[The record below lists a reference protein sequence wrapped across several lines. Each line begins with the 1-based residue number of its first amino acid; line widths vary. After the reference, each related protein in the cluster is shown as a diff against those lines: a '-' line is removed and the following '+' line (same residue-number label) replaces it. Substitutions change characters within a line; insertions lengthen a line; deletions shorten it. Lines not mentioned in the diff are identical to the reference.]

1 MKITVI
7 GSGSWG
13 TAMAGHVA
21 AHCDSVVM
29 WARESDVVASIN
41 GEHRN
46 CRYLKDYVLPDN
58 VTATND
64 RSEAVDG
71 TDGII
76 VAVPSAF
83 LRSTM
88 ESFRGIIDDETPI
101 IALTKGIEEDTGL
114 MMNDLI
120 ADALQRDDR
129 IAVLSGPNHAEE
141 VCKGT
146 PAASVIASPSEEV
159 ARFFKDLV
167 CDRSL
172 RVYVSDDVIGVET
185 CAAGK
190 NVVAI
195 ICGMAAGLG
204 FGDNTLAML
213 MTRGLAELGRLV
225 SARGGN
231 PMTCMGLSGMGDL
244 VATCTS
250 PHSRNR
256 TFGYAF
262 THDGKTLD
270 EYQGET
276 GMIVE
281 GAAATKSISELADRI
296 GVDLPITRTVNDVL
310 YRGKSVEDAIEGLL
324 GRSPDTEFYGI
335 ADADASGD
343 VDTASDE
350 MREKSAAKQW
360 EDNLAKSC
368 ADLNFSY
375 GVAPAELRLSPES
388 RAAIAEELN
397 DRLSRNDAIRRESTL
412 MASGIMPM

>member
-41 GEHRN
+41 GKHRN

-71 TDGII
+71 TDGFI

-101 IALTKGIEEDTGL
+101 LALTKGIEEDTGL

-146 PAASVIASPSEEV
+146 PTASVIASPSPEV
-159 ARFFKDLV
+159 ASFFKKLI
-167 CDRSL
+167 CDKYL
-172 RVYVSDDVIGVET
+172 RVYISDDIIGVET

-195 ICGMAAGLG
+195 ICGMAAGLD
-204 FGDNTLAML
+204 FGDNTLATI
-213 MTRGLAELGRLV
+213 MTRGVAELGRLV
-225 SARGGN
+225 VARGGD
-231 PMTCMGLSGMGDL
+231 PMTCMGLAGMGDL
-244 VATCTS
+244 VVTCTS
-250 PHSRNR
+250 QHSRNR

-262 THDGKTLD
+262 THDGISLD
-270 EYQGET
+270 EYQKKT

-281 GAAATKSISELADRI
+281 GAAATKSISELAVRLGI
-296 GVDLPITRTVNDVL
+296 DLPITRTVNDVL
-310 YRGKSVEDAIEGLL
+310 YNGKSVDDAVEDLL
-324 GRSPDTEFYGI
+324 GRMPDTEFYGI
-335 ADADASGD
+335 
-343 VDTASDE
+343 VTITE
-350 MREKSAAKQW
+350 
-360 EDNLAKSC
+360 
-368 ADLNFSY
+368 
-375 GVAPAELRLSPES
+375 AE
-388 RAAIAEELN
+388 
-397 DRLSRNDAIRRESTL
+397 
-412 MASGIMPM
+412 